1 MGDFVKMSV
10 DLKNHFSEEYLKG
23 YFSRNRNIFIIS
35 LLVCIIFAGIGFIYS
50 DEIDV
55 YLDDGEYLSN
65 QIENVKMEGSLI
77 GNIDEENY
85 DNLRYEDLDSN
96 YTYENDT
103 ADLFFKDYNI
113 ISFIELFVH
122 NFSIDISCI
131 LGGVLLSIPTLI
143 FTFINEV
150 MFGALFGQIPL
161 VIILFGVIPHGIFE
175 IPSSLFALAGGLMLT
190 RMELKLLK
198 GLLSNKTTVRY
209 EFKESVPLV
218 KDALLS
224 AGIVYILLSI
234 AAFIETFITPLTL
247 LLVI

>member
-1 MGDFVKMSV
+1 MSV

-35 LLVCIIFAGIGFIYS
+35 LLICIIFACMGFIYS

-55 YLDDGEYLSN
+55 YADEGEYLAN
-65 QIENVKMEGSLI
+65 VIENVKMESTIISNVDG
-77 GNIDEENY
+77 ENY

-96 YTYENDT
+96 NQYNNDIE
-103 ADLFFKDYNI
+103 DLLFEDYNI

-131 LGGVLLSIPTLI
+131 LGGFLLSIPTLI
-143 FTFINEV
+143 FTFVNEV
-150 MFGALFGQIPL
+150 MFGALFGQTPL
-161 VIILFGVIPHGIFE
+161 VIILFGVMPHGIFE
-175 IPSSLFALAGGLMLT
+175 IPSSLFALAGGLMIT
-190 RMELKLLK
+190 RMELKLVK
-198 GLLSNKTTVRY
+198 GLLIPETTIRY
-209 EFKESVPLV
+209 EFEESIPLV

-224 AGIVYILLSI
+224 AGIVFILLSI

-247 LLVI
+247 FLVI

>member
-1 MGDFVKMSV
+1 MSI

-23 YFSRNRNIFIIS
+23 YFSRNRNIFIIA
-35 LLVCIIFAGIGFIYS
+35 LLVCILFAGIGFIYY

-55 YLDDGEYLSN
+55 YADDGEYLAN
-65 QIENVKMEGSLI
+65 VIENVKMEGSLI
-77 GNIDEENY
+77 GNVDGENY
-85 DNLRYEDLDSN
+85 DNLHYEDLDSDN
-96 YTYENDT
+96 FYENDT
-103 ADLFFKDYNI
+103 ADMLFKDYNI
-113 ISFIELFVH
+113 IGFIELFVH

-131 LGGVLLSIPTLI
+131 LGGFLLSIPTLI
-143 FTFINEV
+143 LTFINEV
-150 MFGALFGQIPL
+150 MFGALFGQTPL
-161 VIILFGVIPHGIFE
+161 VIILFGVMPHGIFE

-190 RMELKLLK
+190 KMELKLVK
-198 GLLSNKTTVRY
+198 GLLSSNSSIRY
-209 EFKESVPLV
+209 EFKQSIPLI